1 MMILPRHAR
10 DKQSL
15 GKTRW
20 KATPLIWAGSSGKG
34 KTKKKGGGGK
44 GGKAASNYAYTS
56 VGRQRMQ
63 QLQAEMVLAPVPYL
77 IGIPSLDALGKG
89 KGKTSLFCD
98 VVLY

>member
-1 MMILPRHAR
+1 
-10 DKQSL
+10 
-15 GKTRW
+15 
-20 KATPLIWAGSSGKG
+20 
-34 KTKKKGGGGK
+34 
-44 GGKAASNYAYTS
+44 
-56 VGRQRMQ
+56 MQ